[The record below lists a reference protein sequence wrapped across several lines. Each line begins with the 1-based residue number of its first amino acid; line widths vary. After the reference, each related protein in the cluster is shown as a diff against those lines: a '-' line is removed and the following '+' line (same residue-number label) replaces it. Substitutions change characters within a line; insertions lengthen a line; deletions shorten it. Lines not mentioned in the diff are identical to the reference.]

1 MPFGTILIVIFIFIM
16 LGGGGG
22 YYYGG
27 GYPHAFGSG
36 LGTVLLVLLVLWFF
50 GVFQRS
56 G

>member
-1 MPFGTILIVIFIFIM
+1 MPLGTILIVIFIFIM
-16 LGGGGG
+16 LGGGG